1 MLLVA
6 PGPKQG
12 KKTDGLIRLD
22 HQLCDKCFRPSA
34 KDLLNAKKKKRR
46 GKKRK
51 AEEFEEG
58 SADEAERLMGWI
70 ECEKCTVSFHWV
82 STAVTVSLFEL

>member
-1 MLLVA
+1 
-6 PGPKQG
+6 
-12 KKTDGLIRLD
+12 
-22 HQLCDKCFRPSA
+22 LCDKCFRPSVQ
-34 KDLLNAKKKKRR
+34 DLLKAKKKRR

-70 ECEKCTVSFHWV
+70 ECEKCTVAFHWV
-82 STAVTVSLFEL
+82 STVIASLLFKL